1 MKIEIR
7 RKYEQRLT
15 EEESFISIDDL
26 IKVINGSIANFC
38 PDESDRDWLTDPIIT
53 ENKLYKDLLEANG
66 LFITGAEEMD
76 FGMVSLILEI
86 AAKGSRMRTIMFT
99 DCDLRNGALLVIL
112 RESTKFPKLQH
123 IYLILNKLYDY
134 VPVKL
139 LKLKVAILTEE
150 TQLLKEWEEVH
161 AEQKERQQAIDQIKA
176 RQKEELLS
184 AQREIENEN
193 NILLKMGGNS

>member
-7 RKYEQRLT
+7 RKYEQILT
-15 EEESFISIDDL
+15 GEEAFISIDDL
-26 IKVINGSIANFC
+26 IKVIENESITN
-38 PDESDRDWLTDPIIT
+38 PDDPRIT
-53 ENKLYKDLLEANG
+53 ENKLYKDILEADG
-66 LFITGAEEMD
+66 LFITGSEKLMD

-86 AAKGSRMRTIMFT
+86 AAKGSHMRTIMFT